1 MNNCSKMF
9 CMISIPF
16 YKKKVRTNLVVFF
29 QENLLKF
36 HGFHVRIWSQGGI
49 RWGLVI

>member
-1 MNNCSKMF
+1 
-9 CMISIPF
+9 MILILY
-16 YKKKVRTNLVVFF
+16 YKKKLYTNLVVFF

-36 HGFHVRIWSQGGI
+36 HDFHVRIWSQGGI